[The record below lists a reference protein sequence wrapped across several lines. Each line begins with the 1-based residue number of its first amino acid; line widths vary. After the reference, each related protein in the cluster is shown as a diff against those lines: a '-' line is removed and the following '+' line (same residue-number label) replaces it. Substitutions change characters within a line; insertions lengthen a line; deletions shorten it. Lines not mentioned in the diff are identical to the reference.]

1 MIHLKPSRRTPYLA
15 ALAALGLVAGL
26 AANLASANP
35 TTQPSEAPKAVNT
48 KCPIEPEH
56 DIDPAATY
64 TFDFEGKQTTVG
76 FCCKGCIKPFKKDPA
91 KYMKDLK

>member
-1 MIHLKPSRRTPYLA
+1 MYIRPEQRKPYLIA
-15 ALAALGLVAGL
+15 FVALGLVAGL
-26 AANLASANP
+26 AANLATANP
-35 TTQPSEAPKAVNT
+35 TTQPSDAPKAVNT
-48 KCPIEPEH
+48 KCPIEAEH
-56 DIDPAATY
+56 DIDPAVTY